1 MSSDLGLK
9 WTVSECPATQETTSR
24 LRLPFF
30 WRHMKLGASQ
40 RRENGGYRSVMR
52 DLLTGTEVVDE
63 RSRTVARSGLRLGE
77 LRHVAPMSPKLTPP
91 ERCDVPAP

>member
-30 WRHMKLGASQ
+30 WRHMKLGPSQ

-52 DLLTGTEVVDE
+52 DLLTGTEVVTSAAG
-63 RSRTVARSGLRLGE
+63 RWRNQVSGSGNCGTSL
-77 LRHVAPMSPKLTPP
+77 P
-91 ERCDVPAP
+91 